1 MTAQSPLQ
9 ALEFDRALALIAT
22 EAKSSLGKDAI
33 GRRAPLRTLR
43 ECEESQAQL
52 AEMIRFC
59 QSEGLLPLAGLTD
72 VAPLLNRET
81 VLDLEAS
88 WLVLRAV
95 RATQSV
101 RETFLRTEVVPHL
114 TALASNIADLGD
126 LVSKLN
132 KYFTRDGKLREDATA
147 ELRAIRQRVQQKRA
161 AVQRVLQD
169 VMNRNS
175 EAIQEPLI
183 VMRGDRYCIPV
194 RSDRRN
200 AVAGILH
207 ERSGSGASYFVEP
220 MQSIEL
226 NNDLAALLMEEREE
240 IARIT
245 RFVSQLII
253 DARDPILEATRTA
266 GEPDA
271 LQACAIFADAIGV
284 CRPSFNNDHTLHLI
298 DARHPLL
305 DERLT
310 AARAEVFGEQPK
322 GQRIVPI
329 NVELSREKTALII
342 SGPNA
347 GGKTVALKTTGLVV
361 AMAMSGLPVPASDG
375 TTIPIVDALHI
386 LIGDDQSVLEH
397 LSTFSAYLV
406 RLKRVLER
414 ATERSL
420 VLLDELGSGTDPEEG
435 AALAAAGGGN
445 LVDRGALL
453 IVTTHLSSLKSFAV
467 NDSRIVNASMQFDS
481 ATGQPTYRMVTGIP
495 GRSRA
500 IDVAQMIGLPSS
512 VIATARERLGDRY
525 GETDSLLAQLQTK
538 MSELVAQSEAA
549 EDLKRELEAERSTT
563 AAKKQKL

>member
-9 ALEFDRALALIAT
+9 ALEFDRVLALIAT

-81 VLDLEAS
+81 VLDLEDS

-114 TALASNIADLGD
+114 TALASNIADLGE

-253 DARDPILEATRTA
+253 DARDPILEAT
-266 GEPDA
+266 
-271 LQACAIFADAIGV
+271 
-284 CRPSFNNDHTLHLI
+284 
-298 DARHPLL
+298 
-305 DERLT
+305 
-310 AARAEVFGEQPK
+310 
-322 GQRIVPI
+322 
-329 NVELSREKTALII
+329 
-342 SGPNA
+342 
-347 GGKTVALKTTGLVV
+347 
-361 AMAMSGLPVPASDG
+361 
-375 TTIPIVDALHI
+375 
-386 LIGDDQSVLEH
+386 
-397 LSTFSAYLV
+397 
-406 RLKRVLER
+406 
-414 ATERSL
+414 
-420 VLLDELGSGTDPEEG
+420 
-435 AALAAAGGGN
+435 
-445 LVDRGALL
+445 
-453 IVTTHLSSLKSFAV
+453 
-467 NDSRIVNASMQFDS
+467 
-481 ATGQPTYRMVTGIP
+481 
-495 GRSRA
+495 
-500 IDVAQMIGLPSS
+500 
-512 VIATARERLGDRY
+512 
-525 GETDSLLAQLQTK
+525 
-538 MSELVAQSEAA
+538 
-549 EDLKRELEAERSTT
+549 
-563 AAKKQKL
+563 